1 MLPGN
6 PPEGAQYAR
15 FLLWFY
21 NSYRFRR
28 VLRAEGSGTRR
39 FLAIENMLTL
49 VYNYCADFSDTSY
62 AVTCAS
68 NNGNVTR
75 QQIGFGAI
83 ASAPA
88 FAETQVYQYNDPA
101 NRLTQASGAPTP
113 TASANWVEPNGFD
126 AVGNRWVV
134 ASGVTGITLAPDTP
148 VASSW
153 FTAQNRI
160 SSWNYD
166 AMGNLTG
173 SLPTGSPAVPSRT
186 FVYDGE
192 NRQAQATIN
201 GAVSTYTYDGD
212 GRRVTAVTPN
222 GTTTFV
228 YDAEGRLA
236 QEYLTAAPSANGPT
250 YLTVDHLGSTRMVT
264 DADGNV
270 LKRYDYLPFGEEL
283 TAGTDGRTTQMMYNT
298 GLSATLQDV
307 EPMKFTGKERDAESG
322 NDYFGARYDSSSM
335 GRFLSPD
342 PLGGDLTN
350 PQSLNRYSYVLNNPL
365 TNTDPTGLYTCTDSK
380 DCSSKKD
387 QALEKS
393 LAGLR
398 NSKNADDDVA
408 RGANAYGAANADN
421 GVSVGFKD
429 LSGSGKGGDT
439 VSTVGTDADGNL
451 RANSA
456 ITINSKD
463 SGTDFTADVG
473 HEGSHAAD
481 AQDVVKS
488 GLENG
493 DNTIHAGMNIT
504 PYQSEQRAYGVTN
517 AILNSANESRNYS
530 CGSGGCLLGRGA
542 SDIPGTVDRLL
553 GSNPMYNQGGRPM
566 SSTNQG
572 PSVVNGVTPKAT
584 VPSVPH

>member
-1 MLPGN
+1 MQPAL
-6 PPEGAQYAR
+6 
-15 FLLWFY
+15 
-21 NSYRFRR
+21 S
-28 VLRAEGSGTRR
+28 TR
-39 FLAIENMLTL
+39 IQ
-49 VYNYCADFSDTSY
+49 D
-62 AVTCAS
+62 
-68 NNGNVTR
+68 
-75 QQIGFGAI
+75 GFMA
-83 ASAPA
+83 AM
-88 FAETQVYQYNDPA
+88 
-101 NRLTQASGAPTP
+101 RLGGEKPHQ
-113 TASANWVEPNGFD
+113 
-126 AVGNRWVV
+126 
-134 ASGVTGITLAPDTP
+134 GVP
-148 VASSW
+148 
-153 FTAQNRI
+153 
-160 SSWNYD
+160 
-166 AMGNLTG
+166 
-173 SLPTGSPAVPSRT
+173 
-186 FVYDGE
+186 GE
-192 NRQAQATIN
+192 NPAPNPVREACKFTVLLGMRGQAELNRA
-201 GAVSTYTYDGD
+201 
-212 GRRVTAVTPN
+212 
-222 GTTTFV
+222 
-228 YDAEGRLA
+228 
-236 QEYLTAAPSANGPT
+236 
-250 YLTVDHLGSTRMVT
+250 GSCC
-264 DADGNV
+264 
-270 LKRYDYLPFGEEL
+270 
-283 TAGTDGRTTQMMYNT
+283 
-298 GLSATLQDV
+298 
-307 EPMKFTGKERDAESG
+307 TGKERDAESG
-322 NDYFGARYDSSSM
+322 NDYFEARYFGSSM

-387 QALEKS
+387 QALEKT

-398 NSKNADDDVA
+398 NSKNADVA

-421 GVSVGFKD
+421 GVSVSFKD

-463 SGTDFTADVG
+463 SGTNFTADVG

-504 PYQSEQRAYGVTN
+504 PYQSEVRAYGVTN

-530 CGSGGCLLGRGA
+530 CGSGGCPLGRGVN
-542 SDIPGTVDRLL
+542 PGDVQGNIDRLL
-553 GSNPMYNQGGRPM
+553 SGNHAYDQGGRPM

>member
-1 MLPGN
+1 VNAAFQTALPEHL
-6 PPEGAQYAR
+6 PLAASPQLAE
-15 FLLWFY
+15 
-21 NSYRFRR
+21 NSRLGFR
-28 VLRAEGSGTRR
+28 
-39 FLAIENMLTL
+39 
-49 VYNYCADFSDTSY
+49 
-62 AVTCAS
+62 
-68 NNGNVTR
+68 
-75 QQIGFGAI
+75 
-83 ASAPA
+83 
-88 FAETQVYQYNDPA
+88 
-101 NRLTQASGAPTP
+101 
-113 TASANWVEPNGFD
+113 
-126 AVGNRWVV
+126 
-134 ASGVTGITLAPDTP
+134 P
-148 VASSW
+148 VASTSRW
-153 FTAQNRI
+153 GFSFSI
-160 SSWNYD
+160 SSHTL
-166 AMGNLTG
+166 GLSG
-173 SLPTGSPAVPSRT
+173 SL
-186 FVYDGE
+186 YDG
-192 NRQAQATIN
+192 
-201 GAVSTYTYDGD
+201 
-212 GRRVTAVTPN
+212 RV
-222 GTTTFV
+222 
-228 YDAEGRLA
+228 R
-236 QEYLTAAPSANGPT
+236 S
-250 YLTVDHLGSTRMVT
+250 
-264 DADGNV
+264 
-270 LKRYDYLPFGEEL
+270 RY
-283 TAGTDGRTTQMMYNT
+283 
-298 GLSATLQDV
+298 
-307 EPMKFTGKERDAESG
+307 TGKERDAESG
-322 NDYFGARYDSSSM
+322 NDYFEARYFGSSM

-387 QALEKS
+387 QALEKT

-398 NSKNADDDVA
+398 NSKNADVA
-408 RGANAYGAANADN
+408 RGANAYGAANSDN

-493 DNTIHAGMNIT
+493 DKTIHAGMNIT